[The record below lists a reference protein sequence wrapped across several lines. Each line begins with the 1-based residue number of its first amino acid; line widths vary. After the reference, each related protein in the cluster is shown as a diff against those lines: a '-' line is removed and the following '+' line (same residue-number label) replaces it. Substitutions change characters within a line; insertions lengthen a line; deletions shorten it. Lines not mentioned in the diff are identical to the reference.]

1 MLMLWMYLHLISVFI
16 PAYFFPFSKK
26 KWNKHPKFVNTEK
39 WTHLH
44 IQRIDINFDFFHV
57 ENKKPTN
64 KEVHNQKKDKLKN
77 ILLPSYLAELTW
89 ECYFRTQGARAVNT
103 RLFEIPPPTIL
114 G

>member
-1 MLMLWMYLHLISVFI
+1 MLMLWMYLHLITVFI

-39 WTHLH
+39 WTQLH

-77 ILLPSYLAELTW
+77 IL
-89 ECYFRTQGARAVNT
+89 
-103 RLFEIPPPTIL
+103 
-114 G
+114 

>member
-1 MLMLWMYLHLISVFI
+1 MVTNADALNVPPFNHSVYSCLFL
-16 PAYFFPFSKK
+16 PFLKK

-39 WTHLH
+39 WTQLH

-77 ILLPSYLAELTW
+77 IL
-89 ECYFRTQGARAVNT
+89 
-103 RLFEIPPPTIL
+103 
-114 G
+114 